1 VWVLNALGPFWAF
14 QTGYWAWVSG
24 VIDNAIYPALAVAT
38 FTDVYG
44 SIDSPVAEYFIKAA
58 IALALALPNL
68 LGIRIVGRGM
78 ALMSIFVMVP
88 FAVLFVWGVIRAEDW
103 GAVGEIRRADIVYDG
118 NGDFVSMSGGI
129 DVRTT
134 ARIAHRCKAK
144 LILHRRSTG
153 RC

>member
-1 VWVLNALGPFWAF
+1 MLNALGPFWAF

-58 IALALALPNL
+58 IAVALALPNL

-78 ALMSIFVMVP
+78 AVMS
-88 FAVLFVWGVIRAEDW
+88 
-103 GAVGEIRRADIVYDG
+103 
-118 NGDFVSMSGGI
+118 
-129 DVRTT
+129 
-134 ARIAHRCKAK
+134 
-144 LILHRRSTG
+144 
-153 RC
+153 